1 MSLFP
6 SYDNISDDELLD
18 QNSVATPL
26 FHTIEYT
33 LDTIVDKINNIDNL
47 DENEI
52 KSILVRQHSLILN
65 YDLFLSSSKT
75 RSFAQKLFSNKRF
88 LKLFLNVVGL
98 LNLSDHEIMCIN
110 KLAYDYYIIPNK
122 DSEVSDLLLSICNNI
137 NNIDVIKLSSRL
149 GIAGARTLSMIN
161 KSSFQIEKRVHRINT
176 FLVKCNID
184 LSAQDIIDIMCM
196 LYDRFTQPIIYTMLE
211 SKPMNLNND
220 QSLKFDLI
228 SSAIITILDNLSS
241 DNLKKVL
248 YDYAFTLRLVKQGIP
263 VRFSMKSIP
272 NPRFQSI
279 ISEIES
285 DPLDTLII
293 P

>member
-6 SYDNISDDELLD
+6 SYDNISDDKLLD

-33 LDTIVDKINNIDNL
+33 LDTIVDKISNIDNL
-47 DENEI
+47 DESEI

-149 GIAGARTLSMIN
+149 GITGARTLSMIN

-211 SKPMNLNND
+211 SKPMNLSND

-248 YDYAFTLRLVKQGIP
+248 YDYAFTLRLVKQGLP

-279 ISEIES
+279 ISEIEL

>member
-47 DENEI
+47 DESEI